1 MQLYIQHQICY
12 RAKNPSLM
20 NHHFC
25 LLIPSDWLKVRPWR
39 QHQHQSSLQC
49 VRVFSNVVMTD
60 WYMRIRIS
68 ICTLEWMM
76 NLYSALCIVVHPK
89 RFTIMLGGL
98 SSTTTKLGLFVN
110 QLAFTIHVW
119 KLPNWPQTSPNFVH
133 PPKPIF
139 PCTIKYKTAQSGNTV
154 CKAHFLWSNQFLV
167 NKI

>member
-89 RFTIMLGGL
+89 RFTIMLGGSL
-98 SSTTTKLGLFVN
+98 LNHHQAWVVC
-110 QLAFTIHVW
+110 Q
-119 KLPNWPQTSPNFVH
+119 
-133 PPKPIF
+133 PISLYNS
-139 PCTIKYKTAQSGNTV
+139 CLKTAKLTP
-154 CKAHFLWSNQFLV
+154 NQPKFCPPAQANISLH
-167 NKI
+167 NQIQNRPIWQHCLQGPLSMI